1 MLFWRSMLT
10 ILFHFTKFIT
20 KQKCSYE
27 VMMCACEYTVL
38 SEQYISLPEDA
49 EQHQLT
55 DYEATLIYF
64 SDSMLCP

>member
-1 MLFWRSMLT
+1 
-10 ILFHFTKFIT
+10 
-20 KQKCSYE
+20 
-27 VMMCACEYTVL
+27 MCACEYTVL